1 MSNSELTGIERQL
14 VLQYL
19 IDGNVPVTVTE
30 IQSSDNGTNFKD
42 NTEQTE
48 PKKNIKNISWGVFPV
63 ALHGEQLTVL
73 SQGIILLKNP
83 PEAVKNFDGK
93 EVRVQFYFNK
103 LGLFFIT
110 KMKSIK
116 SGLALVIPEKI
127 KKIEEEPEKES
138 GNFSAT
144 LFYESGKKTGELN
157 IKCGFITEYKLFVQP
172 KWSDIKEEY
181 QTKAKKYLE
190 KAVMT
195 SRSIGNS
202 IGNGLHLI
210 NVSKYL
216 SQEQLN
222 EETSIEGRKT
232 PPAIIYIDHEKIV
245 FAGKKENI
253 TLEIGLEYAI
263 KLGFP
268 IVNSPIKERTVYLT
282 FVVENIFEN
291 DETTKACAICK
302 YTSIKEEDVRYLHD
316 KMSS

>member
-1 MSNSELTGIERQL
+1 
-14 VLQYL
+14 
-19 IDGNVPVTVTE
+19 
-30 IQSSDNGTNFKD
+30 
-42 NTEQTE
+42 
-48 PKKNIKNISWGVFPV
+48 
-63 ALHGEQLTVL
+63 
-73 SQGIILLKNP
+73 
-83 PEAVKNFDGK
+83 
-93 EVRVQFYFNK
+93 
-103 LGLFFIT
+103 
-110 KMKSIK
+110 MKSIK

-157 IKCGFITEYKLFVQP
+157 IKCGFITEFKLFVQP

-181 QTKAKKYLE
+181 QIKAKKYLE

-216 SQEQLN
+216 SQEILN

-245 FAGKKENI
+245 FAEKRTFALDSSSVRNWPRICNKI
-253 TLEIGLEYAI
+253 R
-263 KLGFP
+263 FS
-268 IVNSPIKERTVYLT
+268 NS
-282 FVVENIFEN
+282 
-291 DETTKACAICK
+291 
-302 YTSIKEEDVRYLHD
+302 
-316 KMSS
+316 